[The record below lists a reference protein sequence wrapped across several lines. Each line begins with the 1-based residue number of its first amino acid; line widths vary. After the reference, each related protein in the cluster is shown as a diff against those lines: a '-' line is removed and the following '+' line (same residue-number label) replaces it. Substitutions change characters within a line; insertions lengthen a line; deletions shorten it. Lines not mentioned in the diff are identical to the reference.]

1 MTDDEA
7 DIRRQRLI
15 RILALAGVLI
25 VLLVLSSSALLRL
38 RALGLGCAD
47 WPACYGQVQSEAAGP
62 SLTRVLHR
70 LSASL
75 AGASVV
81 AIGVLAVSRPRRFA
95 RELTI
100 TALLL
105 VLLVALAYLGRATP
119 GAQVPAVALG
129 NVLGGMLLAALL
141 FHLALP
147 ARRQTP
153 APLWLR
159 AVIWSALLLAFVQ
172 IALGVLTSASHSGL
186 ACPLLPRCD
195 AVVFLPRWEW
205 TEFDPWRAPAAS
217 AGVHAVHRIGGLLL
231 LVLGALVAWGLRRRA
246 PPLAIALCLLLAA
259 QSALGA
265 ILVIRQLPLIA
276 AVAHNFGAALL
287 LLALVAARR
296 LAGSGDSL

>member
-1 MTDDEA
+1 MTDEA
-7 DIRRQRLI
+7 DIRRLRLI
-15 RILALAGVLI
+15 RVLALAGVLI

-62 SLTRVLHR
+62 SLARVLHR
-70 LSASL
+70 FSASL
-75 AGASVV
+75 AGASVI
-81 AIGVLAVSRPRRFA
+81 AIGVLALSRPRRFV

-100 TALLL
+100 IALML

-141 FHLALP
+141 GHLALP
-147 ARRQTP
+147 ACRQAP

-159 AVIWSALLLAFVQ
+159 AAVWSALLLAFAQ

-186 ACPLLPRCD
+186 ACPLLPRCNAD
-195 AVVFLPRWEW
+195 AFFPGW
-205 TEFDPWRAPAAS
+205 TWTDFDPWRAPAAS
-217 AGVHAVHRIGGLLL
+217 AGVHAAHRIGGLLL
-231 LVLGALVAWGLRRRA
+231 LLLGALAAWGLRRRA
-246 PPLAIALCLLLAA
+246 PPLALALGLLLAA
-259 QSALGA
+259 QSALG
-265 ILVIRQLPLIA
+265 IVLVIQQLPLAA

-287 LLALVAARR
+287 LLALVAAQR
-296 LAGSGDSL
+296 LSAGRGRL